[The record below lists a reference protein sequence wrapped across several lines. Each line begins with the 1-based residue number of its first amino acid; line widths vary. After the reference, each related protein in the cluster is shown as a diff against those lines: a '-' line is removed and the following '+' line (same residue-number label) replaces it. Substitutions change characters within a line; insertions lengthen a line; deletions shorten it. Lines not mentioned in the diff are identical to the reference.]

1 MDDYKRIGCLQSTL
15 HAIKVFND
23 SRKQSYEDKALIVG
37 GIGKEFTMP
46 DGSIG
51 HHNPEYIKRISQ
63 SGKFKSLSSDQSIFP
78 KVLSSIST
86 GKQIM
91 MLFDWQ
97 QDIRIRHTY
106 SMKPAIGRNITSN
119 GFSCP
124 EELPKS
130 HTMLIWMKLDVQIFL
145 LGLTKTSMISQ

>member
-1 MDDYKRIGCLQSTL
+1 MDDYKRIGCLQTTF
-15 HAIKVFND
+15 HAIKVLND
-23 SRKQSYEDKALIVG
+23 SRKQSYEDKVLIVG

-91 MLFDWQ
+91 MLFD
-97 QDIRIRHTY
+97 
-106 SMKPAIGRNITSN
+106 
-119 GFSCP
+119 
-124 EELPKS
+124 
-130 HTMLIWMKLDVQIFL
+130 
-145 LGLTKTSMISQ
+145 

>member
-1 MDDYKRIGCLQSTL
+1 MKTQSKLLLDTIT
-15 HAIKVFND
+15 AFID
-23 SRKQSYEDKALIVG
+23 SRKQSCEDKALIVG

-63 SGKFKSLSSDQSIFP
+63 SGKFKSLLIGTINFP

-91 MLFDWQ
+91 MPFDWQ
-97 QDIRIRHTY
+97 QDIHIRRIY
-106 SMKPAIGRNITSN
+106 SMKLVTGRNITSN

-145 LGLTKTSMISQ
+145 LGPTKISMISQ

>member
-1 MDDYKRIGCLQSTL
+1 MDDYKRIGCLQSTF

-63 SGKFKSLSSDQSIFP
+63 SGKFKSLFLGSINFS

-91 MLFDWQ
+91 MPFD
-97 QDIRIRHTY
+97 
-106 SMKPAIGRNITSN
+106 
-119 GFSCP
+119 
-124 EELPKS
+124 
-130 HTMLIWMKLDVQIFL
+130 
-145 LGLTKTSMISQ
+145 